1 MKASFV
7 PGKKGHVARTWS
19 NFETELIINYTLS
32 NLFVQPEKSQTRC
45 ARSAPRMQSSNW
57 SRNSDHH
64 SGNKHG
70 KASKDQHVKLKC
82 RKASLDLLAAKLWI
96 HKKRSGNARLGVRTW
111 AEALWGFY
119 FSTFTSLPFGEPL
132 SSMFLNGMS
141 KRSHYFL
148 DVKSRLNYWESLIKL
163 FEVANEVNKNIT
175 LVETEGPVFGV
186 VLGETTTREAT
197 KSSHDFVRRHERVW
211 APSGWSKGCEQLSLP
226 PKWQGTKR
234 FDMILYV
241 YALLWG

>member
-32 NLFVQPEKSQTRC
+32 NLFVQPQKSQTRC

-96 HKKRSGNARLGVRTW
+96 HKKRSGNAPLGVRTW

-119 FSTFTSLPFGEPL
+119 FSTFTSLPFGV
-132 SSMFLNGMS
+132 
-141 KRSHYFL
+141 
-148 DVKSRLNYWESLIKL
+148 DVKSRLNYWESLIEL

-175 LVETEGPVFGV
+175 LVETDGPVFGV

-211 APSGWSKGCEQLSLP
+211 APSGWSKGCEQLSLS

-241 YALLWG
+241 YVLLWG